1 MIVTE
6 KEAKNKRC
14 CGPDGCGDKP
24 AIGPR
29 LCIGSACMAWRHHF
43 ETVRVDNGD
52 RTTNEAWLKA
62 RGTDAEFEVE
72 ERYLGRGFCGLAY
85 RG

>member
-29 LCIGSACMAWRHHF
+29 LCIGSYCMAWDWIVVWPSGASERR
-43 ETVRVDNGD
+43 RVKPAQDDPSIASG
-52 RTTNEAWLKA
+52 
-62 RGTDAEFEVE
+62 GSVFG
-72 ERYLGRGFCGLAY
+72 YCGYA
-85 RG
+85 GG

>member
-29 LCIGSACMAWRHHF
+29 LCIGSACMAWRWYY
-43 ETVRVDNGD
+43 EPGQS
-52 RTTNEAWLKA
+52 
-62 RGTDAEFEVE
+62 
-72 ERYLGRGFCGLAY
+72 RYEGVAKSEHGGIGPKWGPPNPEGMGFCGYA
-85 RG
+85 GG

>member
-29 LCIGSACMAWRHHF
+29 LCIGSACMAWRPMIDWA
-43 ETVRVDNGD
+43 TAKGD
-52 RTTNEAWLKA
+52 IVSGFVHGEADSQK
-62 RGTDAEFEVE
+62 RG
-72 ERYLGRGFCGLAY
+72 YCGYA
-85 RG
+85 GG